1 MRDNPIRHPLL
12 LAALA
17 TTWATTWAASWVG
30 TAAAQAPPP
39 DRAVASTIDS
49 AVGAVLRRAGVA
61 PTEATLRGTEAK
73 SREAAIERLARS
85 YPLPPEM
92 LNSRDQLPEN
102 PGAVIDRLGL
112 TQHPGATRTD
122 LSGRT
127 PPTASEI
134 FDALA
139 PR

>member
-12 LAALA
+12 LAALV
-17 TTWATTWAASWVG
+17 TSWAGSLAGSWTG
-30 TAAAQAPPP
+30 SAAAQAPPQ
-39 DRAVASTIDS
+39 DS
-49 AVGAVLRRAGVA
+49 AVGAVLRRAGVV
-61 PTEATLRGTEAK
+61 PTEAMLRGSDAK

-127 PPTASEI
+127 PPTAPEI